1 MCGAYMSEETKT
13 VFATVALKVMRY
25 RLTAH
30 TQKLVQNTF
39 QKREIIIGSH
49 PDCDFCVNN
58 PSISRHHAKIEL
70 DQTGFRLVDLESKN
84 GTYIGDLR
92 IHDIYLNDRTTFRC
106 ADIQI
111 DFDIV
116 GKDKDAVEVDISN
129 ENHFG
134 KLLGD
139 SVAMR
144 EIFGLLSRVSN
155 TDATVLIQGEPGSG
169 KELVANAIWSNSKR
183 ADKPYVI
190 FDCSTVSR
198 ELVESELFGHLK
210 GSFTGAVTNRK
221 GAFLEADGGTIFL
234 DEIGE
239 LPLELQPKLLRVL
252 ENRTIRP
259 IGSEKSYPINVRII
273 AATNKNLAREVEQG
287 NFREDLYYRL
297 AVITI
302 AVPPL
307 RKRPEDIPLLVE
319 HFLKQLAEEKNYPP
333 ASVSF
338 STLQKLKSYAWP
350 GNVRELRNFVE
361 RASVLSSSN
370 RIETRF
376 LNASALEENSNR
388 IRNEESSFIAS
399 SLKDVIDKRVP
410 FKEAKQLVTD
420 TFEQQYMTHVLEI
433 CKGNVSAAAR
443 FSSLNRKSVEYIINK
458 HECLRNFRET
468 TDSADDSDM

>member
-1 MCGAYMSEETKT
+1 MSEETKT
-13 VFATVALKVMRY
+13 ICATVALKVMRY

-30 TQKLVQNTF
+30 TEASIQNTF
-39 QKREIIIGSH
+39 QKREIVIGSH
-49 PDCDFCVNN
+49 PDCDFSVND

-70 DQTGFRLVDLESKN
+70 DQTGFRLVDLDSKN

-92 IHDIYLNDRTTFRC
+92 INDIYINDHTTFRC
-106 ADIQI
+106 AGISI
-111 DFDIV
+111 DFDII
-116 GKDKDAVEVDISN
+116 GHAKDAVEVDISR

-144 EIFGLLSRVSN
+144 EIFGLLGRVSG

-169 KELVANAIWSNSKR
+169 KELVANAIWSHSKR

-198 ELVESELFGHLK
+198 DLVESELFGHLK
-210 GSFTGAVTNRK
+210 GSFTGAVANRK
-221 GAFLEADGGTIFL
+221 GAFLEAEGGTIFL

-239 LPLELQPKLLRVL
+239 LPLELQSKLLRVL

-259 IGSEKSYPINVRII
+259 VGSEKSYPVNVRII
-273 AATNKNLAREVEQG
+273 AATNKNLGREVEQG

-307 RKRPEDIPLLVE
+307 RKRSEDIPLLVE
-319 HFLKQLAEEKNYPP
+319 HFLRQLSEERGYPSV
-333 ASVSF
+333 SVSF

-376 LNASALEENSNR
+376 LNASTLEENSNR
-388 IRNEESSFIAS
+388 IQAEESSIISEA
-399 SLKDVIDKRVP
+399 LKSAIDSRIP
-410 FKEAKQLVTD
+410 FKEAKQMITD
-420 TFEQQYMTHVLEI
+420 MFEQDYMRRILEI
-433 CKGNVSAAAR
+433 CNWNISAAAR
-443 FSSLNRKSVEYIINK
+443 LTSLNRKSVEYIINK
-458 HECLRNFRET
+458 HESLRIARGE
-468 TDSADDSDM
+468 DDNAEV